1 MLNQDQDFDGGSG
14 NQRPP
19 LITTTTTKKVPKDP
33 KDMTETDR
41 LQEKIEQQNELAKA

>member
-1 MLNQDQDFDGGSG
+1 MLNQDQDVDGGSG

-19 LITTTTTKKVPKDP
+19 LITTTTTKKAPKDP